1 MGIVRAKDD
10 LIGRLRPCLS
20 VSLVLLMVPLPV
32 PGPPIGRIGSWAVEL
47 IPEEPVEGRF
57 VQMVVREQGITTLIR
72 ITGTLAGQVVRF
84 ESDGDGRWHALGA
97 VPVDAPDTLSLA
109 LETLDRHSR
118 RDTRIVPVPV
128 QRGAFEV
135 ERLRVDPR
143 FATPPDSALAARI
156 AAEYARAMRISDE
169 ALATPRLWE
178 GAFARPRP
186 TRITSAFGTGR
197 EFNGEI
203 RSRHLGTDLAGAPGA
218 LVVAPNRAAVALVDS
233 TWYGGN
239 VVYLN
244 HGAGVVTA
252 YLHLSRILVAEG
264 DTVETGTPIG
274 RVGATGRVTGP
285 HLHWIARYGRV
296 TVDPLSLEALDLTA
310 FGPHRTR

>member
-1 MGIVRAKDD
+1 MSAKDV
-10 LIGRLRPCLS
+10 LIGRLRPCLG
-20 VSLVLLMVPLPV
+20 VLLVLLVVPAPA
-32 PGPPIGRIGSWAVEL
+32 PPPPTGSLDRWTVEL
-47 IPEEPVEGRF
+47 IPDEPVEGRF
-57 VQMVVREQGITTLIR
+57 VQMVVREEGVATLVR
-72 ITGTLAGQVVRF
+72 VTGALAGQAVRF
-84 ESDGDGRWHALGA
+84 ESDGEGRWNALA
-97 VPVDAPDTLSLA
+97 AIPVDAPDTLSLA
-109 LETLDRHSR
+109 LEALDRQSR
-118 RDTRIVPVPV
+118 RSTRIVPVRV
-128 QRGAFEV
+128 RRGAFDV
-135 ERLRVDPR
+135 EQLRVDPR

-169 ALATPRLWE
+169 ALSSPRLWE
-178 GAFARPRP
+178 GAFTRPRP
-186 TRITSAFGTGR
+186 TRITSPFGTGR
-197 EFNGEI
+197 KFNGEI
-203 RSRHLGTDLAGAPGA
+203 RSRHLGTDLAGATGA
-218 LVVAPNRAAVALVDS
+218 PVLAPNRAAVALVDS

-296 TVDPLSLEALDLTA
+296 TVDPLSLDALDLTA

>member
-1 MGIVRAKDD
+1 MEPVSAKDD
-10 LIGRLRPCLS
+10 LIRRFRPCLG

-32 PGPPIGRIGSWAVEL
+32 PGPPTGRIGPWAIEL

-57 VQMVVREQGITTLIR
+57 VQMVVRERGVTTLIR
-72 ITGTLAGQVVRF
+72 ITGTLAGQAVRF
-84 ESDGDGRWHALGA
+84 ESDGDGRWHAL
-97 VPVDAPDTLSLA
+97 
-109 LETLDRHSR
+109 
-118 RDTRIVPVPV
+118 
-128 QRGAFEV
+128 
-135 ERLRVDPR
+135 
-143 FATPPDSALAARI
+143 AARV

-169 ALATPRLWE
+169 ALTTRRLWE
-178 GAFARPRP
+178 GPFARPRP

-203 RSRHLGTDLAGAPGA
+203 RSRHLGTDLAGNPGA

-296 TVDPLSLEALDLTA
+296 TVDPVSLDALDLTA
-310 FGPHRTR
+310 FGPRRTR